1 MNGPSLALACA
12 LAALFGDAKAAGDDT
27 AAPAASDETVTL
39 NLDGVP
45 LAKVLEMFAVQH
57 HLNVVAGSDVSGTVT
72 VNLYR
77 VPAEDALRK
86 VLEVNGYGF
95 ERDGSF
101 YVVRKLD
108 AMTQETDDPTQTAVI
123 WLDYVPADEALKMV
137 LPLKSEVGVFTA
149 GTRATQGLS
158 SDGNDAGGNSPAA
171 GEVIVLRD
179 KASVVENVRAVLA
192 QLDRKPRQVRIEA
205 TILEVKLTDET
216 QLGIDFNT
224 LSGIKFTDAG
234 ATSNFH
240 DIVTKPVS
248 GEAIEDGFGALGS
261 AGFASNTN
269 TDGLHFGLVSDSVAV
284 FIDAIERVTD
294 ATVLANP
301 RLLVVDRQRA
311 EIIIGAKLGYQTST
325 TTETATVQEVEF
337 LDIGTQLR
345 FRPFIAS
352 DGTVRMEIHPENS
365 TGVVDP
371 VSGLPSETTT
381 EVTTNIMV
389 KDGYTIAIGGLIGDQ
404 VEKTTKQIPFLGSIP
419 YLGVLFRQTIDKVTR
434 REVIVLLTPHI
445 IDPERVDHEEI
456 ELGDAMATN
465 RDLILRAHLPLSRI
479 KLATRWIDCADRALA
494 EGDAESALHYADA
507 ALFYVPSD
515 VRAAKLRRRALAV
528 VELPN
533 DEVRALE
540 ALNGLR

>member
-1 MNGPSLALACA
+1 MRSALLALACA
-12 LAALFGDAKAAGDDT
+12 LAT
-27 AAPAASDETVTL
+27 PAAWPGEATDETITL

-45 LAKVLEMFAVQH
+45 LAKVLEMFAVEH

-72 VNLYR
+72 VNLYQ
-77 VPAEDALRK
+77 VPAEEALRK

-101 YVVRKLD
+101 YIVRKLD
-108 AMTQETDDPTQTAVI
+108 AMESATDDPIETAVV
-123 WLDYVPADEALKMV
+123 WLDYVPADEALKLV
-137 LPLKSEVGVFTA
+137 APLKSELGVFTA
-149 GTRATQGLS
+149 GSRAAQGLS
-158 SDGNDAGGNSPAA
+158 SDGNDAGGNSLAA
-171 GEVIVLRD
+171 GEVIVLKDRR
-179 KASVVENVRAVLA
+179 SIVEHVRGVLVE
-192 QLDRKPRQVRIEA
+192 LDRKPRQVRIEA

-234 ATSNFH
+234 ATSNFN
-240 DIVTKPVS
+240 DIVTKPIS
-248 GEAIEDGFGALGS
+248 GDAIEDGLGALGT

-269 TDGLHFGLVSDSVAV
+269 TDGLHLGYITDSVSV
-284 FIDAIERVTD
+284 FVDAIERVTD

-325 TTETATVQEVEF
+325 TTETATVQQIEF

-371 VSGLPSETTT
+371 ISGLPSETTT
-381 EVTTNIMV
+381 EVTTNILV

-404 VEKTTKQIPFLGSIP
+404 VEKTTKQVPFLGSIP
-419 YLGVLFRQTIDKVTR
+419 YLGVLFRQTVDKVSR
-434 REVIVLLTPHI
+434 REVIVLLTPHV
-445 IDPERVDHEEI
+445 IDPERVDEEQI
-456 ELGDAMATN
+456 AIGDSMANN
-465 RDLILRAHLPLSRI
+465 RDLILRAHLPLSRM
-479 KLATRWIDCADRALA
+479 KLATRWIDCAERALRD
-494 EGDAESALHYADA
+494 GDAEAVLRYSDA
-507 ALFYVPSD
+507 ALFLVPSD
-515 VRAAKLRRRALAV
+515 VRASTLRRRALAV
-528 VELPN
+528 LELPN
-533 DEVRALE
+533 DEIRALE
-540 ALNGLR
+540 ALSGLR